1 MADTGAGAFGIWK
14 FRGEDLSLPSQKF
27 LDHAILGWTYLFRS
41 TVRRGARLHAR
52 ACPLVQRLYLT
63 GLNRGRGDVSPAGGG
78 FSLFESFFHCFT
90 AALSVCGP
98 GWIAL
103 RPAASKSQST
113 MFRILLFLLLGIGA
127 GYLLRHRPVVRLS
140 GYGTRAAVVALLFV
154 FGASI
159 GANRELIA
167 SLSRFGLQAVVFA
180 LLGVT
185 GSLCAVRVARRL
197 LTRKGGAR

>member
-1 MADTGAGAFGIWK
+1 M
-14 FRGEDLSLPSQKF
+14 
-27 LDHAILGWTYLFRS
+27 
-41 TVRRGARLHAR
+41 RRGARFHAR
-52 ACPLVQRLYLT
+52 ACSLVQRLYLT
-63 GLNRGRGDVSPAGGG
+63 GLNRSRGDVSPAGGG

-127 GYLLRHRPVVRLS
+127 GYLLRRRPVVRLS

-180 LLGVT
+180 LLGVA

>member
-1 MADTGAGAFGIWK
+1 
-14 FRGEDLSLPSQKF
+14 
-27 LDHAILGWTYLFRS
+27 
-41 TVRRGARLHAR
+41 
-52 ACPLVQRLYLT
+52 
-63 GLNRGRGDVSPAGGG
+63 
-78 FSLFESFFHCFT
+78 
-90 AALSVCGP
+90 
-98 GWIAL
+98 
-103 RPAASKSQST
+103 

-167 SLSRFGLQAVVFA
+167 SLSRFGLQAVAFA
-180 LLGVT
+180 LLGVA